1 MTSASTEV
9 ETAPVFVDQ
18 SGQRGRR
25 LRGLGWLLG
34 IICTGFV
41 VAMVSGLV
49 GTQSQAPGLTVPGT
63 ANTTPPSQYLNAP
76 LPAAPGVAEPGSTT
90 TAPATTSDV
99 IASVTAAPTAGTA
112 GTAGTAATNS
122 VSGVTASVT
131 ATPAA
136 GTAATSSVS
145 GATASVT
152 ATPAAGTAA
161 TSSVSGATAQ

>member
-90 TAPATTSDV
+90 TAPAITSDV
-99 IASVTAAPTAGTA
+99 IASVTAAPTA

>member
-112 GTAGTAATNS
+112 GTAATNS
-122 VSGVTASVT
+122 VSGVTAS
-131 ATPAA
+131 A
-136 GTAATSSVS
+136 
-145 GATASVT
+145 T

>member
-112 GTAGTAATNS
+112 GTAATNS
-122 VSGVTASVT
+122 VSGVTASAT